1 MNIIELAKQA
11 GINAEADTL
20 CRNEGWVEPLEA
32 FAKLVVAN
40 IDPKSLMSWQEGYEA
55 GAAHEREECAK
66 ISDDAD
72 GYHRFVNQFIS
83 KRIRARGTT

>member
-11 GINAEADTL
+11 GFQTDTAGVWVDDGYIHDELEKFANLVEA
-20 CRNEGWVEPLEA
+20 
-32 FAKLVVAN
+32 
-40 IDPKSLMSWQEGYEA
+40 
-55 GAAHEREECAK
+55 AARADEREACAK

-72 GYHRFVNQFIS
+72 GYSRFVNQFIS

>member
-1 MNIIELAKQA
+1 MNIIEMALKA
-11 GINAEADTL
+11 GWDDGADHINI
-20 CRNEGWVEPLEA
+20 EA
-32 FAKLVVAN
+32 FAHLV
-40 IDPKSLMSWQEGYEA
+40 
-55 GAAHEREECAK
+55 AAAARADEREACAK